1 MKFEDSLANKIE
13 MKKVKLDVMKPWIS
27 DRVSTLLG
35 MYIYVQGRMTWG
47 GGGGAPLESKIY
59 VVNFL
64 KIVKIWFFLLFGPP
78 LSKNCSPAPDNYYI
92 CNQSY
97 S

>member
-35 MYIYVQGRMTWG
+35 MYI
-47 GGGGAPLESKIY
+47 IY
-59 VVNFL
+59 VFYYYNFKK
-64 KIVKIWFFLLFGPP
+64 KINKVSIIFL
-78 LSKNCSPAPDNYYI
+78 Y
-92 CNQSY
+92 
-97 S
+97 

>member
-35 MYIYVQGRMTWG
+35 MYIYVQGRGTWG
-47 GGGGAPLESKIY
+47 GGG
-59 VVNFL
+59 
-64 KIVKIWFFLLFGPP
+64 PP
-78 LSKNCSPAPDNYYI
+78 
-92 CNQSY
+92 
-97 S
+97 

>member
-35 MYIYVQGRMTWG
+35 MYI
-47 GGGGAPLESKIY
+47 IY
-59 VVNFL
+59 VF
-64 KIVKIWFFLLFGPP
+64 
-78 LSKNCSPAPDNYYI
+78 YYY
-92 CNQSY
+92 N
-97 S
+97 

>member
-35 MYIYVQGRMTWG
+35 MYIYLFYYYNEEKIQQGFN
-47 GGGGAPLESKIY
+47 
-59 VVNFL
+59 NFSLL
-64 KIVKIWFFLLFGPP
+64 KSYFFNKQNDK
-78 LSKNCSPAPDNYYI
+78 S
-92 CNQSY
+92 
-97 S
+97 

>member
-35 MYIYVQGRMTWG
+35 MYIYVSYYYNEEKIQQGFN
-47 GGGGAPLESKIY
+47 
-59 VVNFL
+59 NFSLL
-64 KIVKIWFFLLFGPP
+64 KSYFFN
-78 LSKNCSPAPDNYYI
+78 KQNDKR
-92 CNQSY
+92 
-97 S
+97 

>member
-35 MYIYVQGRMTWG
+35 MYIYVQGRGTWG
-47 GGGGAPLESKIY
+47 GRAPLESKIY

-64 KIVKIWFFLLFGPP
+64 KIVKI
-78 LSKNCSPAPDNYYI
+78 
-92 CNQSY
+92 
-97 S
+97 

>member
-35 MYIYVQGRMTWG
+35 MYIYVSYYYNEEKIQQGFN
-47 GGGGAPLESKIY
+47 
-59 VVNFL
+59 NFSLL
-64 KIVKIWFFLLFGPP
+64 KSYFFNKQNDK
-78 LSKNCSPAPDNYYI
+78 S
-92 CNQSY
+92 
-97 S
+97 

>member
-35 MYIYVQGRMTWG
+35 MYIYVSYYYNEEKIQQGFN
-47 GGGGAPLESKIY
+47 
-59 VVNFL
+59 NFSLL
-64 KIVKIWFFLLFGPP
+64 K
-78 LSKNCSPAPDNYYI
+78 S
-92 CNQSY
+92 
-97 S
+97 